1 MPKINC
7 HSEHFYLLGK
17 KNFLLVEKAFTRDNN
32 GKILKF
38 LLPSENSLPLLLP
51 CSKLWEN
58 ADVNNLFQ
66 MVSPTWG
73 VWTTS
78 TDRHQ
83 NLPPGK
89 MCRKAEGFYLHFTQG
104 DGKSP
109 KLNKEDNFIRCYF
122 WWRVWLEMSL
132 FPSNPTHSHPCDTIN
147 PHSWCVKTDSGGQMQ
162 SLKWG

>member
-1 MPKINC
+1 MNISTYLERKTFYWLKKHLLEIIMVRFWSFYC
-7 HSEHFYLLGK
+7 HMRILSHYYYLVP
-17 KNFLLVEKAFTRDNN
+17 N
-32 GKILKF
+32 
-38 LLPSENSLPLLLP
+38 
-51 CSKLWEN
+51 WEN

-73 VWTTS
+73 VRTTS

-109 KLNKEDNFIRCYF
+109 KLNKEDNFIRSYV
-122 WWRVWLEMSL
+122 WWRPWLEMSL

-147 PHSWCVKTDSGGQMQ
+147 PHSWCVKTDSGGRML